1 MVAGS
6 IAGPSL
12 QNSHCSMGRTTMSV
26 ERTNQ
31 QREDTTTRDTSRTSR
46 GPTDTA
52 TRTAPTAERGDQ
64 ERALET
70 GREAAP
76 STAPARRP
84 QTGMGNGAGRG
95 QVSPFSLMRRM
106 ADDMD
111 RLFENFGFGRMGL
124 GSTLATDFDRDLWR
138 GSSALDQTAAW
149 APEVETFRRGDKLV
163 VRADLPGLKK
173 DDVKVEIDNGVL
185 AISGERHEEHEEN
198 RDDYYRSER
207 SYGQFYR
214 AIPLPEGVSED
225 QCEASFKDGVL
236 EVSLQAPKEES
247 RRTKQIPVK

>member
-1 MVAGS
+1 
-6 IAGPSL
+6 
-12 QNSHCSMGRTTMSV
+12 
-26 ERTNQ
+26 
-31 QREDTTTRDTSRTSR
+31 
-46 GPTDTA
+46 
-52 TRTAPTAERGDQ
+52 
-64 ERALET
+64 
-70 GREAAP
+70 
-76 STAPARRP
+76 
-84 QTGMGNGAGRG
+84 MGNGAGRG

-111 RLFENFGFGRMGL
+111 RLFENFGFGQM
-124 GSTLATDFDRDLWR
+124 
-138 GSSALDQTAAW
+138 TAAW

-185 AISGERHEEHEEN
+185 AISGERHEQHEEN